1 MKEYKEGVPFEVEM
15 TDGTKKNIMFKRSD
29 DINCGNCVFCNEDY
43 SICSRINCT
52 ERERKDG
59 IGGIYVEVKE

>member
-29 DINCGNCVFCNEDY
+29 DINCENCVFCNESY
-43 SICSRINCT
+43 SKCCFRCTET
-52 ERERKDG
+52 EREDG
-59 IGGIYVEVKE
+59 LGGIYVEVKE